1 MTTDNSQIA
10 FEHLN
15 LFYFNHVS
23 ALGAKAGEKKFVSSP
38 GREKESTFCVQ
49 NMECVVYFS
58 DAGLYD
64 SSEHSI

>member
-1 MTTDNSQIA
+1 M
-10 FEHLN
+10 
-15 LFYFNHVS
+15 
-23 ALGAKAGEKKFVSSP
+23 FVSST

-64 SSEHSI
+64 SSEHSILLVCTSTVESSLRSNVALLIR